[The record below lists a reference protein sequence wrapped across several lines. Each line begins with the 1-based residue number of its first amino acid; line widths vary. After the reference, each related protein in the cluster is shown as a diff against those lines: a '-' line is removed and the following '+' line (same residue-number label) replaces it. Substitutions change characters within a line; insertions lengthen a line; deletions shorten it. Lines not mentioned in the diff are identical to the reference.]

1 LGKKYE
7 FGFDVKKIKLR
18 YAFILKS
25 QVFLLIF
32 FFIIM
37 VYKGRVL
44 DLIALTDAVM
54 QVVIQVKN
62 NESYFPIAFIAFLD
76 IRVLIQQIRI
86 EKGDVVKIH
95 YYIKS
100 KKWENKYTTNAI
112 IEKILII
119 EKKPSQQLLVDLST
133 GEILG

>member
-1 LGKKYE
+1 
-7 FGFDVKKIKLR
+7 
-18 YAFILKS
+18 
-25 QVFLLIF
+25 
-32 FFIIM
+32 M